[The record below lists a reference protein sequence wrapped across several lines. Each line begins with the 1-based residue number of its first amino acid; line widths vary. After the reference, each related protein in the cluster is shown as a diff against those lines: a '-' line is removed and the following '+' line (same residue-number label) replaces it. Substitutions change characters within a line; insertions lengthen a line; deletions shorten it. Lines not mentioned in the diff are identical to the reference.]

1 MVKSRTI
8 SWGGH
13 LKIRHYTG
21 ITLILSKNMYFAIE
35 LVWCFNIDPIRK
47 NTTQGNVPPK
57 TVFLVRVQGHTFL
70 GKQVSKPTIKYPN
83 REIPISKFKRF
94 STNLPLNIQIVMP
107 QYPNEKMLKYCSP
120 LPPSTISC

>member
-1 MVKSRTI
+1 M
-8 SWGGH
+8 
-13 LKIRHYTG
+13 KIRDYTG

-35 LVWCFNIDPIRK
+35 LVRCFNIDPIRK
-47 NTTQGNVPPK
+47 NTTQGNVDS
-57 TVFLVRVQGHTFL
+57 FLGKGTRTDFL

-120 LPPSTISC
+120 LPPSTSSC